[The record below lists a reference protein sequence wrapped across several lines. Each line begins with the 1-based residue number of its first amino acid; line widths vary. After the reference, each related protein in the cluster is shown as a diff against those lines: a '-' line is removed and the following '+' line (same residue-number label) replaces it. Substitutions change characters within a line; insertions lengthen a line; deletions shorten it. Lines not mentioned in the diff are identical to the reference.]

1 MNNLLS
7 ARLFDVVTSDVI
19 ILCKVCFVFVEVGW
33 GGLEICLWVLLF
45 ILPWDGRK
53 EISFQTCSIFVQS
66 QGRGMSWM
74 FVCAYVCVCVRACV
88 RLFVCTLW
96 TFVSFCFVLFC
107 FCLNMSVSAR
117 PTYTSKRWM
126 KVDPHGKSKNDR
138 NVHAFSPLQVYFGV
152 SPYSDL

>member
-1 MNNLLS
+1 MNDLLS

-19 ILCKVCFVFVEVGW
+19 ILCNVCFVFVEVGW

-66 QGRGMSWM
+66 QGRGMSWT
-74 FVCAYVCVCVRACV
+74 FVCAYVRCVCVCLYA
-88 RLFVCTLW
+88 FD
-96 TFVSFCFVLFC
+96 FCFVLFC
-107 FCLNMSVSAR
+107 FVFFNMWVSAR
-117 PTYTSKRWM
+117 PAYTWKRWM
-126 KVDPHGKSKNDR
+126 KVDPYGKKKNDR

-152 SPYSDL
+152 VLIVTYKL